1 MRIGSICTGYGGL
14 DMAVQHVFGG
24 EVAWTS
30 DISTGACKLAAH
42 RWPDIPNLGDI
53 TTVSWHTVPTVDI
66 ICGGTPCQDVSIA
79 GRRAGMTAG
88 TRSNL
93 WESMRE
99 AIHVIKPSIVVWE
112 NVPGARSAR
121 AASAGDL
128 ESEPGPVGDPDGKPV
143 LRALGRV
150 LGDLAGLGFDA
161 EWRSIRASDV
171 GACHRRERVFVL
183 AWHPDRI
190 ADARGWPPQS
200 ASHEHRL
207 ARGYLDAQILDLMP
221 TVRAS
226 SSTGP
231 GAHGDGGA
239 DLQTVVSLL
248 PTPSVADVRGG
259 RKARSGARSDELLLN
274 GLAADERFG
283 DYAPAVARQEKA
295 FGIPAPDPTEPGRN
309 GTPRLSARF
318 TEWMQGLPAGWICD
332 VPGITRTEAIE
343 LAGNGVVPQ
352 QAEAA
357 LADMLPSI
365 TEKATA

>member
-14 DMAVQHVFGG
+14 DMAVQHVLGG

-42 RWPDIPNLGDI
+42 RWPGIPNLGDI
-53 TTVSWHTVPTVDI
+53 TTVAWNTVPAVDI
-66 ICGGTPCQDVSIA
+66 ICGGTPCQDVSLA

-128 ESEPGPVGDPDGKPV
+128 ESEPGRVGDPDGQPV

-150 LGDLAGLGFDA
+150 LGDLAGLGFNA

-190 ADARGWPPQS
+190 ADARGWPP
-200 ASHEHRL
+200 
-207 ARGYLDAQILDLMP
+207 P
-221 TVRAS
+221 
-226 SSTGP
+226 
-231 GAHGDGGA
+231 
-239 DLQTVVSLL
+239 VSL
-248 PTPSVADVRGG
+248 P
-259 RKARSGARSDELLLN
+259 
-274 GLAADERFG
+274 
-283 DYAPAVARQEKA
+283 
-295 FGIPAPDPTEPGRN
+295 
-309 GTPRLSARF
+309 
-318 TEWMQGLPAGWICD
+318 
-332 VPGITRTEAIE
+332 
-343 LAGNGVVPQ
+343 
-352 QAEAA
+352 
-357 LADMLPSI
+357 
-365 TEKATA
+365 

>member
-1 MRIGSICTGYGGL
+1 M
-14 DMAVQHVFGG
+14 
-24 EVAWTS
+24 
-30 DISTGACKLAAH
+30 
-42 RWPDIPNLGDI
+42 
-53 TTVSWHTVPTVDI
+53 SWHTVPTVDI
-66 ICGGTPCQDVSIA
+66 ICGGTPCQDVSLA
-79 GRRAGMTAG
+79 GRRAGMTEG

-128 ESEPGPVGDPDGKPV
+128 ESEPGPVGDADGKPV

-190 ADARGWPPQS
+190 ADARGWPPLS

-221 TVRAS
+221 TVRDP

-239 DLQTVVSLL
+239 DLQTAILH
-248 PTPSVADVRGG
+248 TPRASRGASTTENCSMITSQWGRYADT
-259 RKARSGARSDELLLN
+259 
-274 GLAADERFG
+274 
-283 DYAPAVARQEKA
+283 VARQEKA
-295 FGIPAPDPTEPGRN
+295 FGIPAPDPIEPGRN

-332 VPGITRTEAIE
+332 VPGITRTESIE

-352 QAEAA
+352 QAKAA